1 MNKNKKTEIRVGFTV
16 IVGLILL
23 TWIIIWAKNL
33 SVFNDDVKLKIE
45 FDSVAGLETGDA
57 VTISGLK
64 KGYVEQINLEK
75 NKIIVTISLNK
86 NVELRKDS
94 DFFIQMADL
103 MGTKK
108 IDISPGKSN
117 ELIDFTKIQKGYF
130 SGDISTAMAMLSS
143 VQDDLV
149 TMIKD
154 FKITLDKV
162 NNLLDD
168 NLQTEI
174 KSSVKNINDLS
185 LNLNKMVNENRIAV
199 KNLLEEGNKL
209 VQTGSEFIKTNS
221 EEVNL
226 FIKKSNGVFE
236 NLNQLLAK
244 SSSLIDQTSKGK
256 NNFGK
261 FLNDKELFDDLK
273 KSVSELKSLMKLI
286 NKQIQGEGLKVD
298 ANIF

>member
-1 MNKNKKTEIRVGFTV
+1 MNRDRKTEIRVGITV
-16 IVGLILL
+16 IVGVILL

-64 KGYVEQINLEK
+64 RGNVEQINLEK

-86 NVELRKDS
+86 DVELRKDS

-108 IDISPGKSN
+108 IDVFPGKSK

-154 FKITLDKV
+154 FKVTLDKV

-168 NLQTEI
+168 NLQAEI
-174 KSSVKNINDLS
+174 KSSVKNISDLS
-185 LNLNKMVNENRIAV
+185 LSLNKMINENRVAV
-199 KNLLEEGNKL
+199 KSLLEEGKKL
-209 VQTGSEFIKTNS
+209 VQTGNEFIKTNS

-244 SSSLIDQTSKGK
+244 SSNLIDQTSEGK
-256 NNFGK
+256 NNLGR

>member
-1 MNKNKKTEIRVGFTV
+1 MNRNRKTEIRVGITV
-16 IVGLILL
+16 IVGVILL

-64 KGYVEQINLEK
+64 RGNVEQINLEK

-108 IDISPGKSN
+108 IDVFPGKSN

-154 FKITLDKV
+154 FKVTLDKV

-168 NLQTEI
+168 NLQAEI
-174 KSSVKNINDLS
+174 KSSVKNISDLS
-185 LNLNKMVNENRIAV
+185 LSLNKMINENRVAV
-199 KNLLEEGNKL
+199 KSLLEEGRTL
-209 VQTGSEFIKTNS
+209 VQTGNEFIKTNS

-244 SSSLIDQTSKGK
+244 SSNLIDQTSEGK
-256 NNFGK
+256 NNLGR